1 MPWKF
6 LSVLEDYVPDLFIYM
21 IISWLIVFEM
31 HWILCALATIKLRIV
46 SCNYFQHSPTS
57 CLNETLFSMK
67 TKNIDRTNSNQSD
80 NTVTKVLLF
89 GNFKNADAVNTLICY
104 ATNNYIL
111 TIKWLL
117 PYLLISITEAINQL
131 SKSRPL

>member
-67 TKNIDRTNSNQSD
+67 IKNIDRTNSNQSD

-104 ATNNYIL
+104 ATNNHIL